1 MRRQKVAFMILGFA
15 LEARIQK
22 RTSLHMRDI
31 TKACVVAE
39 RWNP

>member
-1 MRRQKVAFMILGFA
+1 MAFMILGFA

-22 RTSLHMRDI
+22 RTSLHMCDI
-31 TKACVVAE
+31 TKNCVVAE